1 MPFIAKYFK
10 EDKTTYASQG
20 IVAYEF
26 DNSQRA
32 NFINEC
38 LVPFREAYIKEAKL
52 VQIINDYGTNRRDE
66 IDERLPKEPF
76 VVAGDFGEILAYYL
90 VKEIW
95 QTDATFFPM
104 KWRLKD
110 KKDAASPYTDVIV
123 FKLDPSGASTQDAM
137 YSFEIKLRSK
147 MEYGSYTETT
157 GYKAGKKRSVFV
169 DAILDADK
177 DRVSRAAES
186 ILYLR
191 TRCKDLNLTPEYN
204 MIVRFTKPYCSVR
217 FKKHYSAVAIV
228 DSSDKAKHISRIPA
242 DLFKTYSKVKRVFF
256 VPVNDLQNLYESVFA
271 QLPNA

>member
-95 QTDATFFPM
+95 QTDATFFPHEV
-104 KWRLKD
+104 
-110 KKDAASPYTDVIV
+110 A
-123 FKLDPSGASTQDAM
+123 
-137 YSFEIKLRSK
+137 
-147 MEYGSYTETT
+147 TERQ
-157 GYKAGKKRSVFV
+157 KRCGKP
-169 DAILDADK
+169 
-177 DRVSRAAES
+177 
-186 ILYLR
+186 LY
-191 TRCKDLNLTPEYN
+191 
-204 MIVRFTKPYCSVR
+204 
-217 FKKHYSAVAIV
+217 
-228 DSSDKAKHISRIPA
+228 
-242 DLFKTYSKVKRVFF
+242 
-256 VPVNDLQNLYESVFA
+256 
-271 QLPNA
+271 